1 MKNCSVFDMGE
12 FLYLVLLVLVKTSF
26 KFSGRRGALIQG

>member
-1 MKNCSVFDMGE
+1 MGE
-12 FLYLVLLVLVKTSF
+12 FLCLVLLVLLERSF